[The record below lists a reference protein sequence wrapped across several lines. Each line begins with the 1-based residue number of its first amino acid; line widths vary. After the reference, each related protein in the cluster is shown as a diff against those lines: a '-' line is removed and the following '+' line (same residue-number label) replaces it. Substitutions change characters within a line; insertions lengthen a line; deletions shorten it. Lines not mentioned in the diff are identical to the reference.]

1 MLKNSFFFL
10 SIFFFISCSSS
21 EEETNIVND
30 LAYCKAWNDIEV
42 FANSA
47 EMDSKSDWDKRIQL
61 IESLILKLPDD
72 WKGQG
77 QTYLK
82 IVKARAELL
91 GQYNYIPPQE
101 LPNDVLKAFI
111 DKYYEEQ
118 KQADKLIDYLKTV
131 C

>member
-1 MLKNSFFFL
+1 M
-10 SIFFFISCSSS
+10 
-21 EEETNIVND
+21 
-30 LAYCKAWNDIEV
+30 
-42 FANSA
+42 
-47 EMDSKSDWDKRIQL
+47 
-61 IESLILKLPDD
+61 
-72 WKGQG
+72 
-77 QTYLK
+77 K

-91 GQYNYIPPQE
+91 GQYNYVSSQE

>member
-1 MLKNSFFFL
+1 MLKNFFFL
-10 SIFFFISCSSS
+10 SIFCFISCSSS
-21 EEETNIVND
+21 EEKINIVND
-30 LAYCKAWNDIEV
+30 VAYCKAWNDIEL
-42 FANSA
+42 FANSS
-47 EMDSKSDWDKRIQL
+47 EMNSKSDWDKRIQL
-61 IESLILKLPDD
+61 IESLILTLPDE
-72 WKGQG
+72 WKGPG

-91 GQYNYIPPQE
+91 GQYNYVSSQE

>member
-1 MLKNSFFFL
+1 MLKNFFFL
-10 SIFFFISCSSS
+10 SIFCFISCSSS
-21 EEETNIVND
+21 EEDNGYYTID
-30 LAYCKAWNDIEV
+30 IAYCKAWDDIEL
-42 FANSA
+42 FANSS
-47 EMDSKSDWDKRIQL
+47 EMNSKSDWDKRIQL
-61 IESLILKLPDD
+61 IESLILTLPDE
-72 WKGQG
+72 WKGSG

-91 GQYNYIPPQE
+91 GRYNYVSSQE

-118 KQADKLIDYLKTV
+118 KQADNLIDYLKTV

>member
-1 MLKNSFFFL
+1 MRGIYLKYS
-10 SIFFFISCSSS
+10 
-21 EEETNIVND
+21 
-30 LAYCKAWNDIEV
+30 
-42 FANSA
+42 NSA
-47 EMDSKSDWDKRIQL
+47 DKTLERIKLQIQKL
-61 IESLILKLPDD
+61 NEDGIESLISKLPDE
-72 WKGQG
+72 WKGPG